1 MPESLQKRMQT
12 VTFRYAFTKSPNLA
26 NRCNSIKQQRCRPSC
41 RWWMIQTD
49 REQPKI
55 VWNRL
60 KQIGIKQA
68 RARVHFS
75 DHIWGYQGL
84 SWIIYGT
91 LPPEE
96 KCNWMLWRCPKACKN
111 ACKLWPSSM
120 LLPRHQI
127 SFKTY
132 LSIYLPI
139 FLSIYPGIHLSIHPS
154 NCLCIYLSINRSIFL
169 CFYLQTFFYLYIH
182 IYIYTHMFIS
192 ICIYIYIVIL
202 K

>member
-1 MPESLQKRMQT
+1 MEIPESLQKRMQT

-26 NRCNSIKQQRCRPSC
+26 NRCSSIKQQRCRPSC

-55 VWNRL
+55 EWNRL

-68 RARVHFS
+68 SARVHFS

-111 ACKLWPSSM
+111 ACKLWPSGM
-120 LLPRHQI
+120 LLPNHQI
-127 SFKTY
+127 WQTDATASN
-132 LSIYLPI
+132 SNAAD
-139 FLSIYPGIHLSIHPS
+139 HLADGGWSE
-154 NCLCIYLSINRSIFL
+154 
-169 CFYLQTFFYLYIH
+169 QTGN
-182 IYIYTHMFIS
+182 S
-192 ICIYIYIVIL
+192 RR
-202 K
+202 